1 MNLDNLRQRLQNKQ
15 IYIYGAGIYATILY
29 AYLQFYGM
37 ERQVIGFV
45 VTKKENNV
53 DRFFDKPIYAYS
65 VDIMEKQA
73 AFCIAIK
80 GAYDIEDRLRKDG
93 FGDVCLIAG
102 QVISEIKE
110 CIFAEFSNLPIQR
123 TKIFFDS
130 YDGKGYGCNPK
141 YIAEYL
147 LKHHSNLELVWD
159 VMKLEK
165 SELPEQ
171 IKQVERYSCE
181 YYRELYT
188 AGIVIQ
194 NVGIDGFPY
203 KRKEQYTI
211 HTWHGSGCYKKAG
224 IHACLNNEKLV
235 ETVVDNFKN
244 VDLVISNTY
253 GNSKVFRESFLYEGE
268 IAEYGSPRVDIIFRN
283 AGVRDRICKQ
293 FHIPTE
299 KKILLYAPTYRD
311 QKDQSFS
318 QYDLDMNSVLEKLEK
333 RFGGEYVLMYRFH
346 QMLYQYDEGKSFYP
360 YGINISMY
368 HDVMEFLVAA
378 DVLITDYSSIMWDF
392 GLQRRPIFLYQ
403 NDAKQYTDDRGF
415 YKPISTWPYP
425 IAHTQ
430 QELLDNIK
438 NFDEQDYLKKL
449 EAFIAADPS
458 YDDGY
463 ATERVVARI
472 MDVIEHPEKYGK
484 E

>member
-1 MNLDNLRQRLQNKQ
+1 MNLDNLKQRLQNKH
-15 IYIYGAGIYATILY
+15 IYIYGAGLYATLLY
-29 AYLQFYGM
+29 AYLQFYDM
-37 ERQVIGFV
+37 DQQVIGFV
-45 VTKKENNV
+45 VTKKEDNG
-53 DRFFDKPIYAYS
+53 DCFFDKPIYYYPFN
-65 VDIMEKQA
+65 IMQKQA
-73 AFCIAIK
+73 VFFVAVK
-80 GAYDIEDRLRKDG
+80 GAYDIEEQLRKDG
-93 FGDVCLIAG
+93 VADVCLITE

-110 CIFAEFSNLPIQR
+110 RIFAECSKLPIQR

-130 YDGKGYGCNPK
+130 FDGKGYGCNPK

-159 VMKLEK
+159 VMKIEK

-171 IKQVERYSCE
+171 MKQVERYSCE

-211 HTWHGSGCYKKAG
+211 HTWHGSGGYKKAG
-224 IHACLNNEKLV
+224 IHACLNDEKLA
-235 ETVVDNFKN
+235 EMVVNHFKN
-244 VDLVISNTY
+244 VDLAVSNTC
-253 GNSKVFRESFLYEGE
+253 GNSKMFRESFLYEGE
-268 IAEYGSPRVDIIFRN
+268 ISEYGSPRVDIIFQN
-283 AGVRDRICKQ
+283 AGVRDKICKQ

-311 QKDQSFS
+311 QKDLSFS
-318 QYDLDMNSVLEKLEK
+318 QYDLDMNLVLETLKK
-333 RFGGEYVLMYRFH
+333 RFGREYVLIYRFH
-346 QMLYQYDEGKSFYP
+346 QMLYRYDEGKSFYP
-360 YGINISMY
+360 YGINVSMY
-368 HDVMEFLVAA
+368 PDVMEFLVAA

-430 QELLDNIK
+430 EELLENILK
-438 NFDEQDYLKKL
+438 FDEQDYLNKL

-458 YDDGY
+458 YDDGH